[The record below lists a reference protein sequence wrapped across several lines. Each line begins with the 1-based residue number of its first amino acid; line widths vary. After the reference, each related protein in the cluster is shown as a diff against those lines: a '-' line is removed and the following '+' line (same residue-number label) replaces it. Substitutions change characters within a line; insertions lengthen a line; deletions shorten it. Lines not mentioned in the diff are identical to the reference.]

1 MEQEEELKA
10 WGMSKYLNR
19 NIITGIITLLVLSNV
34 FLSAKWV
41 AAESDL
47 NNCYKETTA
56 QEKANSAAKE
66 AAARETA
73 ELNYKFGVLMGKI
86 EMLEKKMKRK

>member
-1 MEQEEELKA
+1 MAQE
-10 WGMSKYLNR
+10 LNFIEGFV
-19 NIITGIITLLVLSNV
+19 NAFKKSQSGAIIAVLALACI
-34 FLSAKWV
+34 FFATKWSI
-41 AAESDL
+41 AEANL
-47 NNCYKETTA
+47 NACFKETTA